1 MAKINLPEEV
11 LSHDQDEIIEFLAA
25 QARDVQGTFRSAV
38 KLGKPDLLYTT
49 LVDIELM
56 ATVLAALDRRNK
68 EHTLK

>member
-11 LSHDQDEIIEFLAA
+11 LKHDQDEIIEFLAA
-25 QARDVQGTFRSAV
+25 QARDVQCTFRNAV
-38 KLGKPDLLYTT
+38 KLGNPDMLYIT